1 MQKKFYLVTTIPLSF
16 IFFHKQPQLWRQAFK
31 VCAISSNKKELNI
44 FGQEEKIDVQYI
56 PMVRDISLFRDI
68 WCLLL
73 FIILFIF
80 KRPTIVHGNTPKA
93 SLLSMLA
100 AWMTRVP
107 HRIYMCHGLRYQGT
121 NGILRNILMSMERI
135 SCFCATNVICVSEG
149 VKKQLIND
157 NICKAFKAQVIR
169 YGTAGGI
176 NVKYFSRDS
185 IRNIASIRDELN
197 IPKSAFVF
205 CFVGRIVKDKGINE
219 LLAAFDLLSKE
230 KDNIHLLLV
239 GPEENDLDPINSQ
252 SKAIIDT
259 NKRVHALGQQKDV
272 RPFLAN
278 SNAFVLPS
286 YREGVGM
293 VILEANAMGV
303 PAIASDIIGCND
315 VVTTGVNGELTT
327 PRDMMALYQKMKSWV
342 ENPKI
347 VDSMAKKCREYVCS
361 RYSSDDVAI
370 AYFNEYKKIA
380 GL

>member
-16 IFFHKQPQLWRQAFK
+16 IFFHKQPQLWKQIFK
-31 VCAISSNKKELNI
+31 VCAISSNEKELNI
-44 FGQEEKIDVQYI
+44 FGQEENIDVQCI
-56 PMVRDISLFRDI
+56 PMVRNISLFRDVR
-68 WCLLL
+68 CLFL
-73 FIILFIF
+73 FIKLFISE
-80 KRPTIVHGNTPKA
+80 RPTIVHGNTPKA

-100 AWMTRVP
+100 AWITRIP

-121 NGILRNILMSMERI
+121 NGFLKHLLMFMERL
-135 SCFCATNVICVSEG
+135 SCYCATDVICVSEG
-149 VKKQLIND
+149 VKKQLIKD
-157 NICKAFKAQVIR
+157 NLCKSFKAQVVR

-185 IRNIASIRDELN
+185 IRNSTSIRKKLN
-197 IPKSAFVF
+197 IPYSGFVF

-219 LLAAFDLLSKE
+219 LLAAFELLSKE
-230 KDNIHLLLV
+230 KDHIHLLLV
-239 GPEENDLDPINSQ
+239 GPEEKDLDPISLQ
-252 SKAIIDT
+252 SKIIIDT
-259 NKRVHALGQQKDV
+259 NKKVHALGLQKDV
-272 RPFLAN
+272 RPFLAD

-286 YREGVGM
+286 HREGVGM

-315 VVTTGVNGELTT
+315 VVTSGINGELTMPKDT
-327 PRDMMALYQKMKSWV
+327 MSLYLKMKSWV
-342 ENPKI
+342 ENPQK
-347 VDSMAKKCREYVCS
+347 VESMAQKCREYVCS